1 MVCRLY
7 HGRNDP
13 WLCSFSWHRSYRS
26 MEQDHWCVKK
36 FLCSLSNSLSKT
48 SFLGTSEQLGTPS
61 TEFMKR
67 LQPTVRSYVENRP
80 KYPGYAFE
88 KLFPD
93 GLFPAES
100 SEHSRLKGIA
110 FEVLYLNAWIGTDS
124 LVSFLILFIT
134 ASQARDLLCKML
146 VVDPEKRI
154 SVDEALMHPYISV
167 WYEDGEVNAVSFP

>member
-1 MVCRLY
+1 MAC
-7 HGRNDP
+7 
-13 WLCSFSWHRSYRS
+13 
-26 MEQDHWCVKK
+26 Q
-36 FLCSLSNSLSKT
+36 NSLSKT
-48 SFLGTSEQLGTPS
+48 SFHGIPEQLGTPS

-100 SEHSRLKGIA
+100 SEHSRLKGNCFV
-110 FEVLYLNAWIGTDS
+110 FEGFYDA
-124 LVSFLILFIT
+124 LIIWFPLCFFPVT

-167 WYEDGEVNAVSFP
+167 WYEDGEVNAVSFPYSKQQLI

>member
-1 MVCRLY
+1 
-7 HGRNDP
+7 
-13 WLCSFSWHRSYRS
+13 
-26 MEQDHWCVKK
+26 
-36 FLCSLSNSLSKT
+36 
-48 SFLGTSEQLGTPS
+48 
-61 TEFMKR
+61 MKR

-100 SEHSRLKGIA
+100 SEHSRLKGILKWL
-110 FEVLYLNAWIGTDS
+110 LYCANGT
-124 LVSFLILFIT
+124 VHRKHKFSFLCSVI

-167 WYEDGEVNAVSFP
+167 WYEDGEVNAVSFFLLMKYCSTKVLIIYIID